1 LRRDKLTWDVIVVGA
16 GPAGSAAARAC
27 AEEGLST
34 LCIEEH
40 GTIGHPVQ
48 CAGLLSTSA
57 FAECGV
63 SRRSILNEVSGAR
76 MFSGLGGEIS
86 FDAGV
91 TKAFVV
97 DRGLLDRE
105 MAEKAADAG
114 AEFRLKTSAAGI
126 RGTALLTRGVR
137 GREEF
142 PFRLLIAA
150 DGPRSSISRML
161 GFRRPQVYLAGIQA
175 EVPCSIDPRCV
186 ELHPNASP
194 DFFGWAIPVSPTR
207 ARVGLCAREH
217 AKEYFDRFIVRY
229 GGSMLHLVTGVI
241 PLGVMP
247 QTCGHRTFIVGDA
260 AGFAKPTSGGGV
272 YTGVRS
278 AKHAAAVAAACC
290 SAGAFDDE
298 HLREYERRW
307 REDFGR
313 ELDIGMKALRL
324 RQRMTP
330 EEIDRLCRALDSPD
344 VIRAIVEHG
353 DMDRPASLLRKLAL
367 KPAVV
372 RAMGILFAS
381 EVRRIITG

>member
-1 LRRDKLTWDVIVVGA
+1 MRRDKLTWDVIVVGA

-137 GREEF
+137 GREE
-142 PFRLLIAA
+142 
-150 DGPRSSISRML
+150 
-161 GFRRPQVYLAGIQA
+161 
-175 EVPCSIDPRCV
+175 
-186 ELHPNASP
+186 
-194 DFFGWAIPVSPTR
+194 
-207 ARVGLCAREH
+207 
-217 AKEYFDRFIVRY
+217 
-229 GGSMLHLVTGVI
+229 
-241 PLGVMP
+241 
-247 QTCGHRTFIVGDA
+247 
-260 AGFAKPTSGGGV
+260 
-272 YTGVRS
+272 
-278 AKHAAAVAAACC
+278 
-290 SAGAFDDE
+290 
-298 HLREYERRW
+298 
-307 REDFGR
+307 
-313 ELDIGMKALRL
+313 
-324 RQRMTP
+324 
-330 EEIDRLCRALDSPD
+330 
-344 VIRAIVEHG
+344 
-353 DMDRPASLLRKLAL
+353 
-367 KPAVV
+367 
-372 RAMGILFAS
+372 
-381 EVRRIITG
+381 